1 MYFVL
6 HSNRCFSDVQLGHHG
21 HSHSGDG
28 HGHGHSHGAKS
39 KQHGHAHE
47 QHGHSHEHAHGGA
60 NHAEHAHSRTSSH
73 SSSHKSA
80 RSYTLPITDNFEAPP
95 SAQQVVV
102 CDEPEADDALI
113 ENSSKNINIR
123 AAAVHV
129 IGDFIQSIGVLIAAL
144 IIYFKVNDILL
155 NYYLC

>member
-73 SSSHKSA
+73 SHKSA